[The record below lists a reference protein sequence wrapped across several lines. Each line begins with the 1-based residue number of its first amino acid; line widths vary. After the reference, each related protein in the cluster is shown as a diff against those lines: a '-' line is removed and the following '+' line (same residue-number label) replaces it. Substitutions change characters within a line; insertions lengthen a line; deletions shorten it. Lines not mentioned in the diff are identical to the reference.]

1 MNTAELIRNFII
13 KDILTD
19 SARSNIGYDDS
30 LLEAGIIDSLGI
42 VKILSFLSDRLD
54 VTVEDQDV
62 IPENFETINAISSY
76 VEKKKTIN

>member
-1 MNTAELIRNFII
+1 MSTAEIVKDFII

-19 SARSNIGYDDS
+19 AAKTNLGNEDS

-42 VKILSFLSDRLD
+42 VKILTFLSDKFD
-54 VTVEDQDV
+54 VNVDDQDV

-76 VEKKKTIN
+76 IDKKKNN

>member
-1 MNTAELIRNFII
+1 MSTAEIVKDFII

-19 SARSNIGYDDS
+19 AAKSNLSNEDS

-42 VKILSFLSDRLD
+42 VKILTFLSDKFD
-54 VTVEDQDV
+54 VNVDDQDV

-76 VEKKKTIN
+76 IDKKKNN

>member
-1 MNTAELIRNFII
+1 MSTAEIVKDFII

-19 SARSNIGYDDS
+19 AAKSNLGNEDS

-42 VKILSFLSDRLD
+42 VKILTFLNDKFD
-54 VTVEDQDV
+54 VNVDDQDV

-76 VEKKKTIN
+76 IDKKKNN